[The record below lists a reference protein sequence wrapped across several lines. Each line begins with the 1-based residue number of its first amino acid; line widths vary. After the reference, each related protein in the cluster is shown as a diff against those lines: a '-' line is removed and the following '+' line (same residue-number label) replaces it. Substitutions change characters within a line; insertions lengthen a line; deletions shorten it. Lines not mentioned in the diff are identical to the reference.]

1 MTLTTATAAAIAAI
15 RPEDRRR
22 SGVDSL
28 AHRGWVDT
36 RPGCWRSEGFAE
48 DLADADDAPLRPQA
62 ARAPRPRRG
71 DGSLPVVGLILA
83 GFLGAFGR

>member
-1 MTLTTATAAAIAAI
+1 MTLTTATATAMTAI

-48 DLADADDAPLRPQA
+48 DLADADDAPPRVQQAWVRRPK
-62 ARAPRPRRG
+62 RG
-71 DGSLPVVGLILA
+71 NGSLPLVGLILA
-83 GFLGAFGR
+83 GVLGAFGR